1 MTSLGA
7 RSLAFNLVG
16 VTGACVQ
23 LVTLAALTAC
33 GLHPVP
39 AAALAVEAAVLHNFL
54 WHQRW
59 TWRDRPARSRR
70 QVAARLTRF
79 HLLNGAISLVGNVAI
94 MAILTGRFL
103 LHPVVANLV
112 AIVACSLIN
121 FAASETL
128 VFPSVSATDSR
139 PVDRQ
144 PIRAAAHRRLS
155 VGITCEV
162 RGGSRNA

>member
-23 LVTLAALTAC
+23 LVTLAALTAY
-33 GLHPVP
+33 GMPPVP
-39 AAALAVEAAVLHNFL
+39 AAALAVEAAVLQNFL

-70 QVAARLTRF
+70 QIAARLARF

-103 LHPVVANLV
+103 LPPVVANLV
-112 AIVACSLIN
+112 AIAACSLIN
-121 FAASETL
+121 FAVSETL
-128 VFPSVSATDSR
+128 VFPPVSATDSQTA
-139 PVDRQ
+139 DRR
-144 PIRAAAHRRLS
+144 PIRAATHRRLS
-155 VGITCEV
+155 VAIPCEV